1 MKKYIIQDAINLFQ
15 NAGLNLI
22 HIEGLDI
29 SLVNRKKLEKVGK
42 IKKGATY
49 GEMDIFVFYRKT
61 IFLVEFTAEKNI
73 NTKDFDNFLLKTN
86 LLLENNAEKLKL
98 FIKQLKEKY
107 ANSDQELKKI
117 RIDKVGNYKIK
128 ALYINPTL
136 KCRDE
141 NTLKERIPKR
151 ISEAIYV
158 WGRDT
163 FEYFRIICNTLRKY
177 SKYELFSYFEIDPK
191 YIFDIKELYERTNSS
206 PIKNFMCIEKGI
218 YGASMYTFKIKPNL
232 LLERTYVLRNEGWK
246 SDSFQRMIIPF
257 KLVNIRNYILEY
269 KNTQFANNII
279 LSLNPEINKKGI
291 IKNDSI
297 DLPYQFGSLCII
309 DGQHRLLA
317 FTQDFCS
324 EKNNKEETNDKK
336 INSLSRKSELL
347 VTLIIFDG
355 SEKNIQKKQT
365 QLFIDINSNQTKIK
379 TDFLYNLKE
388 ITEIKNPLS
397 VGNKVVKYLSL
408 MENGI
413 FEDKIEV
420 KSYDTGKIK
429 RSSIVT
435 YGLSELVDNDKNFL
449 FPLMSKNIRREFLN
463 ENVEEYVLF
472 CAKKL
477 NKYFKIIKIV
487 FEKKLNKK
495 VIWDTWRKSNYML
508 CSTSG
513 IVGFLR
519 LYRHFI
525 KSKIKNSEISKYIEK
540 IDVDFRHESYL
551 YTSSQ
556 WAKLESAMFYSIREN
571 GFPNFGDETL
581 IPKKHRKVSR

>member
-1 MKKYIIQDAINLFQ
+1 MKIYTIQDIINLFQ
-15 NAGLNLI
+15 NAELNLI

-29 SLVNRKKLEKVGK
+29 PLVESETLRKFGK
-42 IKKGATY
+42 MKKDATY
-49 GEMDIFVFYRKT
+49 GELDIFVFYRKT
-61 IFLVEFTAEKNI
+61 IFLVEFTSEKNI
-73 NTKDFDNFLLKTN
+73 NTGDFDNFESKIN
-86 LLLENNAEKLKL
+86 LLLDNNAKKLKL

-107 ANSDQELKKI
+107 PNNTELRKI
-117 RIDKVGNYKIK
+117 KIKEVDNYKIK
-128 ALYINPTL
+128 AFYIKPVL
-136 KCRDE
+136 KFRDE
-141 NTLKERIPKR
+141 NTLKTRVPGN
-151 ISEAIYV
+151 SEIIYV

-177 SKYELFSYFEIDPK
+177 SKYELFSYLKIDPK
-191 YIFDIKELYERTNSS
+191 YVFDKTELYERNNSS
-206 PIKNFMCIEKGI
+206 PIKNFMYIEKGI
-218 YGASMYTFKIKPNL
+218 YGAPMYTFKITPNL
-232 LLERTYVLRNEGWK
+232 LLERTYVIRNEGWK
-246 SDSFQRMIIPF
+246 SDSFQRMILPP
-257 KLVNIRNYILEY
+257 KLGNIRNYILKC

-279 LSLNPEINKKGI
+279 LSLNPEISKRDI

-297 DLPYQFGSLCII
+297 NLPYQFGSLCII

-317 FTQDFCS
+317 FTQDFYG
-324 EKNNKEETNDKK
+324 EKNNTEKTNDKK
-336 INSLSRKSELL
+336 IGNLSKKSELL

-355 SEKNIQKKQT
+355 SEKNILKKQT
-365 QLFIDINSNQTKIK
+365 QLFIDINSTQTKIK
-379 TDFLYNLKE
+379 TDFIYNLKE
-388 ITEIKNPLS
+388 ITESKNPLS
-397 VGNKVVKYLSL
+397 VGNKVIKYLSL

-435 YGLSELVDNDKNFL
+435 YGLSELVDPNKNFL
-449 FPLMSKNIRREFLN
+449 FSLISKNIKRKFLK
-463 ENVEEYVLF
+463 ENAEEYVIF

-477 NKYFKIIKIV
+477 DKYFKIIKTT

-495 VIWDTWRKSNYML
+495 GIWDMWRKSNYML
-508 CSTSG
+508 CSTSS

-525 KSKIKNSEISKYIEK
+525 KSKIKSSDISKHIKK
-540 IDVDFRHESYL
+540 INVNFRHQNYI

-571 GFPNFGDETL
+571 GFSSFGDETL
-581 IPKKHRKVSR
+581 IPKKHRK